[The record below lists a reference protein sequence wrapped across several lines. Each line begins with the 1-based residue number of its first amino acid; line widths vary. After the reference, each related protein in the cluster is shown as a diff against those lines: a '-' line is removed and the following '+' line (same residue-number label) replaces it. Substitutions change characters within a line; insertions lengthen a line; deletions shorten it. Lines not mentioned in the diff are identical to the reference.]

1 MGHCGSLLFIR
12 NRFLT
17 FVEYIFLTADSH
29 ESLIIQNYENDLFIY
44 LYCGTLDEFFV
55 RLRKRV
61 SGRGKQTS
69 GTSFWM
75 RELLRSRNLLVT
87 RPMGTRRIIQSR

>member
-1 MGHCGSLLFIR
+1 MGPCGSLLFIR

-44 LYCGTLDEFFV
+44 LYCGTLDGFLCDFEKECPEGGS
-55 RLRKRV
+55 KRPARAF
-61 SGRGKQTS
+61 GCEN
-69 GTSFWM
+69 F
-75 RELLRSRNLLVT
+75 
-87 RPMGTRRIIQSR
+87 

>member
-1 MGHCGSLLFIR
+1 MGPCGSLLFIR

-44 LYCGTLDEFFV
+44 LYCGTLDEFLCDFEKECPEGGSKLPA
-55 RLRKRV
+55 RAF
-61 SGRGKQTS
+61 GCEN
-69 GTSFWM
+69 F
-75 RELLRSRNLLVT
+75 
-87 RPMGTRRIIQSR
+87 

>member
-1 MGHCGSLLFIR
+1 MGPCGSLLFIR

-44 LYCGTLDEFFV
+44 LYCGTLDEFLCDFEKECQEGGS
-55 RLRKRV
+55 KRPARAF
-61 SGRGKQTS
+61 GCEN
-69 GTSFWM
+69 F
-75 RELLRSRNLLVT
+75 
-87 RPMGTRRIIQSR
+87 

>member
-1 MGHCGSLLFIR
+1 MGPCGSLLFIR

-44 LYCGTLDEFFV
+44 LYCGTLDEFLCDFEKECPEGGG
-55 RLRKRV
+55 KRPARAF
-61 SGRGKQTS
+61 GCEN
-69 GTSFWM
+69 F
-75 RELLRSRNLLVT
+75 
-87 RPMGTRRIIQSR
+87 

>member
-1 MGHCGSLLFIR
+1 MGPCGSLLYIR

-44 LYCGTLDEFFV
+44 LYCGTLDEFLCDFEKECPEGGSKRPV
-55 RLRKRV
+55 RAF
-61 SGRGKQTS
+61 GCEN
-69 GTSFWM
+69 F
-75 RELLRSRNLLVT
+75 
-87 RPMGTRRIIQSR
+87 